1 MNTDKSKDLIR
12 VHFQNAEY
20 EILHGDAEQELLK
33 YLKTSGE
40 NAIVVMGAYGRN
52 ALSRMF
58 HQSLS
63 NKVIREAGIPVFI
76 THQ

>member
-1 MNTDKSKDLIR
+1 VLT
-12 VHFQNAEY
+12 
-20 EILHGDAEQELLK
+20 GDAETKLLD
-33 YLKTSGE
+33 YLKLSGD
-40 NAIVVMGAYGRN
+40 NAVVVMGAYGRS

-63 NKVIREAGIPVFI
+63 NRIIQEVNIPVFI